1 MAVQIHLMIIQIHLM
16 IVQIILMSVQI
27 HLMIVQIHLM
37 IAQINRALTLTSKCP
52 VCSPSINLT
61 TRFSKQVQRPDT
73 YGHRENPAQVEVP
86 DKHDSLPTGHTAYQT
101 FSRGSALAQIHLMIA
116 QIVLMI
122 VQIHLVMF
130 QIHLVIFELIQ

>member
-86 DKHDSLPTGHTAYQT
+86 DKQDSLPTGHTASRT
-101 FSRGSALAQIHLMIA
+101 FSRGSAL
-116 QIVLMI
+116 
-122 VQIHLVMF
+122 F
-130 QIHLVIFELIQ
+130 QTQQDGQFHYRFQLLGLLYRDPINKPVRV